1 MFTRDYEEKS
11 LGALILALDDGLS
24 VYCSVNRNFVS
35 IKLSFS
41 QCTYMTA
48 TTAVEELMAYIA
60 DLDRDICREPL
71 CLDLDEMAGEDYW
84 MRKLAKLRSDIEEL
98 DGLELLQHDLVW
110 GYKGFFPKSTTELYR
125 GIEQKAREVA
135 GLLDQVLQKTSEKHL
150 SFYDRFYRDQRA
162 QYNDEKAVA
171 DFKNWLRSS
180 GIPSLDKFKTFR
192 AEEIIRFL
200 KGGTLECASE
210 PSVEEWEKV
219 NVEQFKRQVPLSC
232 QEEEWFR
239 KCFDRLLVIFNRT
252 VSWEGD
258 ILVPN
263 YACAGLFI
271 FQHWD
276 QLTEKEIQAIFY
288 LDKTLELIHQDMVM
302 ILSNGKSD
310 NTASV
315 EDRIRRCI
323 ALLMAERLG
332 DEPLFNQQ
340 NHWQAVYRILV
351 DKGYCSDSDFDGFDA
366 FIRRVMPEEVNK
378 PYSKGSLKQIS
389 QTDFVRP
396 FNEWKYDVLT
406 SKTRKPY
413 DRMVAVTRRFLEILE
428 ENGL

>member
-84 MRKLAKLRSDIEEL
+84 MRKLAKLRSDMEEL

-232 QEEEWFR
+232 KEEEWFR

-276 QLTEKEIQAIFY
+276 QLTEKDIQAIFY
-288 LDKTLELIHQDMVM
+288 LDKTLEQIHQEMMKLPEPKKTTKELDTSTTERFGKDTP
-302 ILSNGKSD
+302 LSALFRENFHEKLR
-310 NTASV
+310 TAIESWRPYLV
-315 EDRIRRCI
+315 GDDSNVD
-323 ALLMAERLG
+323 ALALTRFAFDKKQIYSNRVYFDLLDLDDLGALQVSLSQLANYLAGHSNLSSSYATLYRQLKMYRKERL
-332 DEPLFNQQ
+332 
-340 NHWQAVYRILV
+340 
-351 DKGYCSDSDFDGFDA
+351 
-366 FIRRVMPEEVNK
+366 
-378 PYSKGSLKQIS
+378 
-389 QTDFVRP
+389 
-396 FNEWKYDVLT
+396 
-406 SKTRKPY
+406 
-413 DRMVAVTRRFLEILE
+413 
-428 ENGL
+428 